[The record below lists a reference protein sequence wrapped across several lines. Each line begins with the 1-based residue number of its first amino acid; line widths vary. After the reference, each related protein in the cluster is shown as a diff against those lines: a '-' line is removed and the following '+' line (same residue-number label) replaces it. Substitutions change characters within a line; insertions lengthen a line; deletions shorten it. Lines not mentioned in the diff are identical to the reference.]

1 VRCLVSA
8 FVLPVHH
15 LESKS
20 GDKAPHSKELPLSR
34 GLLKREKAKAM
45 SIEDKTSKPDEQQPE
60 PAPTIAV
67 DKPRPKGHFTVALV
81 ALIAL
86 ILFGALMVAGV
97 LPRLA
102 RKKKITTAAQA
113 VRNDIPNV
121 TVVQAQEAP
130 ASSDLQLPGDVEAI
144 QVATI
149 SAQTTGY
156 LRKFHADI
164 GDRVRAG
171 QLLAEIDTPE
181 VDQLLQQARANGAQA
196 VASLG
201 QAQANLNQAVTNMEY
216 ARVTYER
223 NQYLAEQHVVPAK
236 TRDQM
241 KAAYDVA
248 KATVDA
254 MQANINAA
262 NATIASNEANVRSLK
277 ALQGFQKVFSPF
289 AGVITARNIEVGSL
303 ISPSSSIASSST
315 GTTPSNSTIP
325 GSGTTPSGTNAA
337 ANSGG
342 LFQIARIDTLRIFI
356 SVPQTFAGN
365 IKAGQTAN
373 ISIRELPQKTFIG
386 RVVRTTS
393 ALDPGSRT
401 LLTEVQTSNSNYQLL
416 PGMYATVNFGV
427 QSPDPPVQIPAT
439 ALIIHAGG
447 PQVAVVTSDQKV
459 HFQKVVIGRDYG
471 NQLDIISGLEPGATI
486 IVNIADGLQEGAQ
499 VHTEAAQGGN
509 QMNNPANS
517 QPPQQAKTQ
526 TGG

>member
-1 VRCLVSA
+1 M
-8 FVLPVHH
+8 
-15 LESKS
+15 
-20 GDKAPHSKELPLSR
+20 
-34 GLLKREKAKAM
+34 AM
-45 SIEDKTSKPDEQQPE
+45 STEELNAREIGQHEQEPQ
-60 PAPTIAV
+60 PAPASAPA
-67 DKPRPKGHFTVALV
+67 DKHPKRHFKLV
-81 ALIAL
+81 LIALIAL
-86 ILFGALMVAGV
+86 LLFGALMLAGV

-102 RKKKITTAAQA
+102 RHKKITAASQE
-113 VRNDIPNV
+113 VQNSIPNV
-121 TVVQAQEAP
+121 TVVQVQEAP

-149 SAQTTGY
+149 AAQTTGY

-164 GDRVRAG
+164 GDRVKAG

-181 VDQLLQQARANGAQA
+181 VDQQLQQARANVAQSI
-196 VASLG
+196 ASLG
-201 QAQANLNQAVTNMEY
+201 QAEANLIQAAANMEF

-223 NQYLAEQHVVPAK
+223 NKYLAQQHVVPDQ
-236 TRDQM
+236 TRDQT

-262 NATIASNEANVRSLK
+262 KATIAANEANVRSLK

-289 AGVITARNIEVGSL
+289 PGVITARNIEVGSL
-303 ISPSSSIASSST
+303 ISPSSSSASTAT
-315 GTTPSNSTIP
+315 GTTPSSASIP
-325 GSGTTPSGTNAA
+325 GSGTTPLGTNAP

-356 SVPQTFAGN
+356 SVPQTFASN

-373 ISIRELPQKTFIG
+373 ISVRELPQKTFTG

-401 LLTEVQTSNSNYQLL
+401 LLTEVHTPNSDYQLL

-427 QSPDPPVQIPAT
+427 QSPDPPVRIPAT
-439 ALIIHAGG
+439 ALIIHADG
-447 PQVAVVTSDQKV
+447 PQVAVVTADQKV
-459 HFQKVVIGRDYG
+459 HYHKVMIGRDYG
-471 NQLDIISGLEPGATI
+471 NQLDIISGLDPGATV
-486 IVNIADGLQEGAQ
+486 IVNVADGLQEGAQ
-499 VHTEAAQGGN
+499 VHTQAAPNGVQTN
-509 QMNNPANS
+509 TPANS
-517 QPPQQAKTQ
+517 QRPQEVQKQ

>member
-1 VRCLVSA
+1 M
-8 FVLPVHH
+8 
-15 LESKS
+15 
-20 GDKAPHSKELPLSR
+20 
-34 GLLKREKAKAM
+34 AM
-45 SIEDKTSKPDEQQPE
+45 STEDKTTEPGQDEQEPQPVQA
-60 PAPTIAV
+60 PATAV
-67 DKPRPKGHFTVALV
+67 DKPRPKRHFKLALF

-86 ILFGALMVAGV
+86 ILFAALMLAGV

-102 RKKKITTAAQA
+102 RQKKITAASQA
-113 VRNDIPNV
+113 VRDNIPNV

-130 ASSDLQLPGDVEAI
+130 ASSDLQLPGDVEAV

-156 LRKFHADI
+156 LRRFHADI
-164 GDRVRAG
+164 GDRVRVG

-181 VDQLLQQARANGAQA
+181 VDQQLQQARANVAQA
-196 VASLG
+196 IASLG
-201 QAQANLNQAVTNMEY
+201 QAEANLNQAVTNMEF

-223 NQYLAEQHVVPAK
+223 NKYLAQQHVVPDQ

-262 NATIASNEANVRSLK
+262 KATIASNEANVRSLK

-289 AGVITARNIEVGSL
+289 PGVITARNVEVGSL
-303 ISPSSSIASSST
+303 ISPSSSSVSSAT
-315 GTTPSNSTIP
+315 GTTASSATIP
-325 GSGTTPSGTNAA
+325 GSGTTPRGTNAPA
-337 ANSGG
+337 TGGG
-342 LFQIARIDTLRIFI
+342 LFEIARIDTLRIFI
-356 SVPQTFAGN
+356 SVPQTFAST

-373 ISIRELPQKTFIG
+373 ISIRELPQKTFTG

-401 LLTEVQTSNSNYQLL
+401 LLTEVHTSNSDYQLM

-427 QSPDPPVQIPAT
+427 QSPDPPVRIPAT
-439 ALIIHAGG
+439 ALIIHADG
-447 PQVAVVTSDQKV
+447 PQVAVVASDQKV
-459 HFQKVVIGRDYG
+459 QYQKVVIGRDYG
-471 NQLDIISGLEPGATI
+471 SQLDIISGLEPGATV
-486 IVNIADGLQEGAQ
+486 IVNVADGLQEGAQ
-499 VHTEAAQGGN
+499 VHTQAAPSGVQTN
-509 QMNNPANS
+509 TPANS

>member
-1 VRCLVSA
+1 VPFRT
-8 FVLPVHH
+8 
-15 LESKS
+15 LEQK
-20 GDKAPHSKELPLSR
+20 KE
-34 GLLKREKAKAM
+34 KTIAM
-45 SIEDKTSKPDEQQPE
+45 STEEHMTNEPRQDEQESQ
-60 PAPTIAV
+60 PAPATAG
-67 DKPRPKGHFTVALV
+67 DRHRPKTHFKLALI

-86 ILFGALMVAGV
+86 ILFGGLMLVGV

-102 RKKKITTAAQA
+102 RQKKINAGAQA
-113 VRNDIPNV
+113 VQSSIPNV
-121 TVVQAQEAP
+121 IVVQAQEAS

-156 LRKFHADI
+156 LRQFHADI

-181 VDQLLQQARANGAQA
+181 VDQQLQQARANVAQA

-201 QAQANLNQAVTNMEY
+201 QAEANLAQAVTNMEY

-223 NQYLAEQHVVPAK
+223 NQYLAQQHVVPEQ

-248 KATVDA
+248 KANVDA

-262 NATIASNEANVRSLK
+262 KATIASNEANVRSLQ

-289 AGVITARNIEVGSL
+289 TGVITARNVEVGSL
-303 ISPSSSIASSST
+303 ISPGSSSVSSST
-315 GTTPSNSTIP
+315 GTSPSSSTIP
-325 GSGTTPSGTNAA
+325 GSGTTPSGTNAP

-373 ISIRELPQKTFIG
+373 ISVRELPQKTFTG

-401 LLTEVQTSNSNYQLL
+401 LLTEVQTSNSDYQLL

-427 QSPDPPVQIPAT
+427 QSPDPPVRIPAT
-439 ALIIHAGG
+439 ALIIHAEG
-447 PQVAVVTSDQKV
+447 PQVALVTSDQKV

-471 NQLDIISGLEPGATI
+471 NQLDLISGLERGATI
-486 IVNIADGLQEGAQ
+486 IVNVADGLQEGAQ
-499 VHTEAAQGGN
+499 VRTQPAQSGN
-509 QMNNPANS
+509 QTNNSADS
-517 QPPQQAKTQ
+517 QPRKQGQTQ